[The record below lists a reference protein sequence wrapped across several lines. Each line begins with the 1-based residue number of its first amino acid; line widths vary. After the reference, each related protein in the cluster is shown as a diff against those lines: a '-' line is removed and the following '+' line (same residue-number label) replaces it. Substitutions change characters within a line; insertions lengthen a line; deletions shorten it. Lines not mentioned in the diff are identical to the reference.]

1 MRNFGTLG
9 TLVILAIVAV
19 AHSVAAQEAPL
30 LVESIPPGSI
40 WKVSTRVKLS
50 GELSVP
56 VEEGQ
61 PAKPVRM
68 TGESRI
74 DYDER
79 LLPDADPASQ
89 ERRALRVYST
99 IDFRRSVGDRTQEI
113 ALRPVVS
120 RMVVSRRPEGRNCFS
135 PDGPLTWGELDMLRT
150 DIFLPGLSGFLPG
163 RAVKP
168 GDTWRVGDAALRE
181 LTDLERLDKTTVEAR
196 YERPATI
203 GGRILSHISFAGS
216 VSGINE
222 DGPTRQKLEGLL
234 YFDPALKVI
243 TYLSLRGTHEMLD
256 KDGKTIGTVSGL
268 YTLTRE
274 PNPACKSLS
283 DETVKHLRTE
293 PDDERTMLM
302 YEDAAQGISFDHSR
316 RWRVN
321 SSRGRQVTLE
331 DNNGAGLLLTLEPLA
346 RLPTIGDYQRESAT
360 YLKSKGIAVLRQDA
374 PKGLDP
380 NTERATLRMQE
391 GQKDP
396 VWMDYYRVRRPLGG
410 MTIAARLPE
419 TDPDASRR
427 EVERIAASVRITI
440 APAVK

>member
-1 MRNFGTLG
+1 MRNFRCPGMMGMLIALALG
-9 TLVILAIVAV
+9 RSAF
-19 AHSVAAQEAPL
+19 AQEPLL
-30 LVESIPPGSI
+30 LVERIEPGSI
-40 WKVSTRVKLS
+40 WKVSARVKLS

-61 PAKPVRM
+61 PAKLVRM

-79 LLPDADPASQ
+79 LLPDADPVAQ
-89 ERRALRVYST
+89 ERRTLRMYTAS
-99 IDFRRSVGDRTQEI
+99 DFRRSVGDRLQEI
-113 ALRPVVS
+113 ALRPTVS

-168 GDTWRVGDAALRE
+168 GETWRVTDAALRE
-181 LTDLERLDKTTVEAR
+181 LTDIERLDKTTVEAR
-196 YERPATI
+196 YERTVTI
-203 GGRILSHISFAGS
+203 GGRSMAHVSFSGS
-216 VSGINE
+216 VGGINE

-234 YFDPALKVI
+234 YFDPASKAI
-243 TYLSLRGTHEMLD
+243 SYLSLRGTHEMLD
-256 KDGKTIGTVSGL
+256 KDGKTIGTVSGQ

-274 PNPACKSLS
+274 PNPACKALS

-293 PDDERTMLM
+293 PDDERTMLR
-302 YEDAAQGISFDHSR
+302 YEDTAQGFSFDHSR

-346 RLPTIGDYQRESAT
+346 GLPTIADYQKESVAF
-360 YLKSKGIAVLRQDA
+360 LKSKSIAILRQDA
-374 PKGLDP
+374 PRAIDP
-380 NTERATLRMQE
+380 DTDRATVRMQE

-396 VWMDYYRVRRPLGG
+396 VWMDYYRVRRALGG
-410 MTIAARLPE
+410 ATVAARLPE
-419 TDPDASRR
+419 NDPDLSRR
-427 EVERIAASVRITI
+427 EIERIAASIRISI